1 MLKGFLKTLAEII
14 YPRYCL
20 LCRKR
25 NPLLEADEPVC
36 SSCISKIRP
45 ITSPFCKKC
54 GRKILRFDASGGI
67 CALCCKSQFHFDRA
81 FAGYPYEGVIKE
93 LIHQFK
99 YKNKIALGKRLSGLL
114 IEFTEEYSLPL
125 DGCDYV
131 IPIPLYR
138 AKLREREFNQ
148 ARILARYLSCHYKL
162 TQVDNNLQRI
172 RNTATQTELDKS
184 ARLENVRGAF
194 KLKNPQALKD
204 KTILLIDDV
213 LTTGATASEAA
224 GVLKSAGASAVYV
237 LTLAN

>member
-1 MLKGFLKTLAEII
+1 MFKRFFKTLREII

-25 NPLLEADEPVC
+25 NPLLDADEPVC
-36 SSCISKIRP
+36 SGCIAKIIP

-67 CALCCKSQFHFDRA
+67 CAECYKSQFHFDRA
-81 FAGYPYEGVIKE
+81 FAGYPYDGVIKE

-99 YKNKIALGKRLSGLL
+99 YKNKIALGKCLSGLL
-114 IEFTEEYSLPL
+114 IEFTKEYRLPL

-131 IPIPLYR
+131 IPIPLYA

-148 ARILARYLSCHYKL
+148 AQILAHYVTCHYKL
-162 TQVDNNLQRI
+162 IQVDNNLQRI
-172 RNTATQTELDKS
+172 RNTATQTELDKRL
-184 ARLENVRGAF
+184 RLENVRGAF

-224 GVLKSAGASAVYV
+224 RVLKSAGVTAVYV